1 MTNETQ
7 KVERLPLTDD
17 YIFKRVFAFEGNES
31 VLKDFLEAILKKD
44 IKEVTIKNPEII
56 PYEKDEKR
64 GLLDIKAETDDGT
77 ILDVEMQMKD
87 WKNTQERGTQYLGNM
102 ITSQLQVGDD
112 YQKLKKS
119 IVIFITNY
127 NFLERNS
134 YHSVGKMKFDETLEE
149 EYVDMGYEQE
159 EQIASKYIEFHYI
172 ELPKYKKKEAS
183 KFTKLDQWMCV
194 FTQRKEETMLAEKEN
209 KQIKR
214 AMNTLDFISKDPKE
228 RERHNSIIM
237 AEYNRLTSEHNFF
250 EAGVE
255 EGIAKGKIERKK
267 RRKKRNGKSN
277 AKRKNTNR
285 NNNENHRINKRRNRK
300 IKINLK
306 RTCHFKA
313 CPFYILG
320 KLSYVTIHSL

>member
-44 IKEVTIKNPEII
+44 IKKVTIKNPEII

-87 WKNTQERGTQYLGNM
+87 RKDTQERGIQYLGNM

-112 YQKLKKS
+112 YTKLKKS

-149 EYVDMGYEQE
+149 EYVNMGYEQE
-159 EQIASKYIEFHYI
+159 EQIASEYIEFHYI
-172 ELPKYKKKEAS
+172 ELPKYKKKEPS

-194 FTQRKEETMLAEKEN
+194 FTNRKGEIMLAEKEN

-214 AMNTLDFISKDPKE
+214 AMNTLDFISEDPKE

-250 EAGVE
+250 EAGVK
-255 EGIAKGKIERKK
+255 EGIEKGIEKGKKEEKKETAKAMLKKNIPIETIMEITELTK
-267 RRKKRNGKSN
+267 
-277 AKRKNTNR
+277 
-285 NNNENHRINKRRNRK
+285 EEIE
-300 IKINLK
+300 
-306 RTCHFKA
+306 
-313 CPFYILG
+313 
-320 KLSYVTIHSL
+320 KLM

>member
-1 MTNETQ
+1 MANKKTREI
-7 KVERLPLTDD
+7 ERLPLTDD

-77 ILDVEMQMKD
+77 ILDIEMQMKD
-87 WKNTQERGTQYLGNM
+87 RKDTEERGIQYLGNM
-102 ITSQLQVGDD
+102 ITSQLQIGDD
-112 YQKLKKS
+112 YTKLKKS

-127 NFLERNS
+127 NFLKRNS

-172 ELPKYKKKEAS
+172 ELPKYKKKEPS

-194 FTQRKEETMLAEKEN
+194 FTQRKEEIMLAEKEN
-209 KQIKR
+209 KEIKK
-214 AMNTLDFISKDPKE
+214 AMNTLDFISEDPKE

-255 EGIAKGKIERKK
+255 EGIEKGIEKGKEEERKEIA
-267 RRKKRNGKSN
+267 KKLLKI
-277 AKRKNTNR
+277 
-285 NNNENHRINKRRNRK
+285 RIPIEQIIETTGLTKQEIEELN
-300 IKINLK
+300 
-306 RTCHFKA
+306 
-313 CPFYILG
+313 
-320 KLSYVTIHSL
+320 